1 MDLVTNEKP
10 VKEQV
15 RFAKKKI
22 QLISFSNTDL
32 FSGIPR
38 VNLRLWRETPQNPQ
52 QLSAFNSILP
62 YDLPDIENPAEFT
75 PASDPDFEQYLE
87 SKSYAEQKATAPTKE
102 EIFEVPAP
110 LSKNNYLHAYDN
122 EPDMLWLDNDLFGS
136 DKDTS
141 DTSSQARSNSLSPDN
156 QKILEELFKSARE
169 EAFEDK
175 ELFY

>member
-1 MDLVTNEKP
+1 MKFL
-10 VKEQV
+10 
-15 RFAKKKI
+15 
-22 QLISFSNTDL
+22 LILINI
-32 FSGIPR
+32 SGIPR

-62 YDLPDIENPAEFT
+62 YELPGSKNPEEF
-75 PASDPDFEQYLE
+75 AQSDSEFEQYLE
-87 SKSYAEQKATAPTKE
+87 SKSYAEQMATAPTKE

-122 EPDMLWLDNDLFGS
+122 EPDMLWLDNDLFGGGA
-136 DKDTS
+136 KD
-141 DTSSQARSNSLSPDN
+141 SSETDLPQGRSNFQIDGNN